1 MIRRRTRQNPRHPLL
16 AGLTLLLICTA
27 TSALSPQATA
37 APITFNTALPVA
49 QGEGIVRLQGKWM
62 RATGD
67 PTGLERELDILA
79 APLVGAY
86 GVSDKLALFAIV
98 PLLDKDLDVT
108 TAAGRRERPTSGLG
122 DVLLLGRYTV
132 VQRDRPGRTFRLAPF
147 LGLEAPTG
155 EDDRSDTLGRL
166 PPGLQI
172 GSGSWD
178 FTVGSVATWQ
188 TLDWQFD
195 ASLAYRNNT
204 EANGFAFGD
213 EARLDLSYQRRILP
227 RTLGGGVPRFLYGV
241 LESNLVWQD
250 RDRTHGVDGPDS
262 GGFTWFLAPGIQSV
276 GRRWVVEAAVQ
287 VPVVQSLHGNALES
301 DFILTLS
308 TRVNL

>member
-1 MIRRRTRQNPRHPLL
+1 MVAAFLV
-16 AGLTLLLICTA
+16 LIVA
-27 TSALSPQATA
+27 SALPSRVAA

-49 QGEGIVRLQGKWM
+49 EGEGIVRLQGKWIH
-62 RATGD
+62 ATGD
-67 PTGLERELDILA
+67 SSVLERELDVFA
-79 APLVGAY
+79 APLVGVY

-98 PLLDKDLDVT
+98 PILDKSLEVN
-108 TAAGRRERPTSGLG
+108 TAEGRRERPTSGLG
-122 DVLLLGRYTV
+122 DVTLLGRYTV
-132 VQRDRPGRTFRLAPF
+132 VKRDRPGRTFRLAPF
-147 LGLEAPTG
+147 LGIEAPTG
-155 EDDRSDTLGRL
+155 EDNGSDALGRL
-166 PPGLQI
+166 PPGLQL

-250 RDRTHGVDGPDS
+250 RDRTHGVDAPDS

-276 GRRWVVEAAVQ
+276 GRRWVVETAVQ

-308 TRVNL
+308 TRVNF